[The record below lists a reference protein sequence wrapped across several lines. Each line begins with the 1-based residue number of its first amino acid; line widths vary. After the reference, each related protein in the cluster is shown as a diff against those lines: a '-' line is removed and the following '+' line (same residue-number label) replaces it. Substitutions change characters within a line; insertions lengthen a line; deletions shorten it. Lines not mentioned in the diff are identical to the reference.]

1 MDSSFEGYSEEE
13 LFPETRKQGKLDR
26 KIASR
31 TDRSKY
37 KKTDRDQL
45 RKQEE
50 SIVPTEIAGKDLKRG
65 RILSITGL
73 EMLVDCDGEKYQ
85 CVLRGRFKKDRT
97 RMKNLVAVG
106 DFVLF
111 SETSAGEGV
120 IGHIEERKTILSR
133 ADNISRR
140 KKQILAANIEQVLI
154 TVSVVEPPLKPFLID
169 RYIIATLQG
178 GMKPVIIL
186 NKMDLLEDEEIEEI
200 LRETD
205 RIMCDEAEEAYKA
218 IDIPI
223 IRMSIETGEGMD
235 DLIEIMKD
243 KASVFSGQSGV
254 GKTSLINLITGS
266 DYRTNEV
273 VAKTRK
279 GSHTTT
285 TARLLP
291 LAFGGWCVDTPGIG
305 SFGVWDL
312 KQEDVEGYFQ
322 EIHDCGQDCKFANCS
337 HRHEP
342 GCAVIEAVEKE
353 EISSL
358 RFDSYHALIK
368 SIGEEHR
375 PR

>member
-1 MDSSFEGYSEEE
+1 MDSNFEGYSEEE
-13 LFPETRKQGKLDR
+13 LFPETRRQSKLER

-37 KKTDRDQL
+37 KKSDRDQL
-45 RKQEE
+45 RKQEA
-50 SIVPTEIAGKDLKRG
+50 SALPSDVTEEDLKRG
-65 RILSITGL
+65 RVLSITGL
-73 EMLVDCDGEKYQ
+73 EMLVDSDGHEYQ

-120 IGHIEERKTILSR
+120 IDHVEERKTILSR

-154 TVSVVEPPLKPFLID
+154 TVSVVEPVLKPSLID
-169 RYIIATLQG
+169 RYIIATLRG
-178 GMKPVIIL
+178 GMKPVILL
-186 NKMDLLEDEEIEEI
+186 NKMDLLENEEVEEV

-205 RIMCDEAEEAYKA
+205 RIMSEEVLKAYEA
-218 IDIPI
+218 IDIPVI
-223 IRMSIETGEGMD
+223 CMSIETGEGTEALRD
-235 DLIEIMKD
+235 VMKD

-266 DYRTNEV
+266 EFRTKGV
-273 VAKTRK
+273 VSKTRK

-291 LAFGGWCVDTPGIG
+291 LEFGGWCVDTPGIG

-312 KQEDVEGYFQ
+312 EIEDVEGYFE
-322 EIHDCGQDCKFANCS
+322 EIHTCGQNCKFADCA
-337 HRHEP
+337 HLHEP

-358 RFDSYHALIK
+358 RYESYHSLIK
-368 SIGEEHR
+368 SIAEKHR